1 MSQLDDAVQ
10 REENDLRACQAQ
22 ELQAAGHPSQRSRLL
37 VEQGCEHGFAVN
49 QDYRDQFVVAL
60 PTNGVVVHH
69 PL

>member
-10 REENDLRACQAQ
+10 REENDLRVCRAQ
-22 ELQAAGHPSQRSRLL
+22 VLQAAEHPSQRSHLL
-37 VEQGCEHGFAVN
+37 VEQGCEHGFAVI

-60 PTNGVVVHH
+60 PTNGDVVHH